1 MPDYLN
7 KNGETY
13 TEQELIGYAE
23 EENLTLEEAKEHCNN
38 PETSGIDWF
47 DGYTKQL

>member
-13 TEQELIGYAE
+13 TEQELISYARLE
-23 EENLTLEEAKEHCNN
+23 GLTLQEYISNK
-38 PETSGIDWF
+38 TFKKRI
-47 DGYTKQL
+47 T